1 MIDFQKMLF
10 SAAVASLTIGLLV
23 CASACDKYEPVAVA
37 KCSKIVKHSRKLL
50 AGHAD
55 SYSKSMADCKSAS
68 DQERGCAMV
77 ADSPADL
84 LRCSM

>member
-1 MIDFQKMLF
+1 MGDIRRMMFWMGAMGFVALLF
-10 SAAVASLTIGLLV
+10 CTGG
-23 CASACDKYEPVAVA
+23 CDKFEPVAKA
-37 KCSKIVKHSRKLL
+37 DCSKVVKHSRKLL
-50 AGHAD
+50 AARAD
-55 SYSKSMADCKSAS
+55 PYSKAMASCKNAS